1 MSERALTNSS
11 SSRLGAS
18 SAARIEEE
26 RPRTTSVVLVVSGDA
41 DLHLAPELRDR
52 LAEAITDGARHIVVD
67 LSAVT
72 FIDSMALG
80 VLLGARNRLREAGGH
95 LRLVVPAS
103 DVRRIFELSLLDQ
116 VFALD
121 STRDEALT
129 SLVDSGPA

>member
-1 MSERALTNSS
+1 MSERALASGPA
-11 SSRLGAS
+11 SRSGAPA
-18 SAARIEEE
+18 AARIEEE
-26 RPRTTSVVLVVSGDA
+26 RPRKTGVVLVVSGDA

-52 LAEAITDGARHIVVD
+52 LGEAIADGVRHVVVD

-80 VLLGARNRLREAGGH
+80 VLLGARNRLREADGH

-121 STRDEALT
+121 STRDAALT
-129 SLVDSGPA
+129 SLGDGRPT

>member
-1 MSERALTNSS
+1 MSERALTNAS
-11 SSRLGAS
+11 SSRPGAS
-18 SAARIEEE
+18 TAARIDEE
-26 RPRTTSVVLVVSGDA
+26 RPRKTSVVLVVSGDA

-72 FIDSMALG
+72 FIDSKALG
-80 VLLGARNRLREAGGH
+80 VLLGARNRLQGAGGH

-103 DVRRIFELSLLDQ
+103 DVRRIFELSMLDQ